1 MAYEW
6 GEHVGELELQ
16 VTAADEAGLFEEAL
30 RALGELMGDEQE
42 GGRAERFEVAA
53 AGDDRAALFA
63 TWLEELAFLAETEG
77 LVPVDVDELVLGPR
91 EVRAAVRGYRGEPPH
106 LVKAVTYHRLAYER
120 SDGGWRALAILD
132 V

>member
-16 VTAADEAGLFEEAL
+16 VTAADEAGVFAEAL
-30 RALGELMGDEQE
+30 RALGELMGDGPE
-42 GGRAERFEVAA
+42 GGTERFEVAA

-77 LVPVDVDELVLGPR
+77 LVPVEVDELVLGPR
-91 EVRAAVRGYRGEPPH
+91 EIRAAVRGYRGEPPH
-106 LVKAVTYHRLAYER
+106 LVKAVTYHRLAFER